1 MANETSIVHTF
12 TDGMNMD
19 TGTMFKKND
28 SVVDALNFTII
39 PNEEN
44 TGFQASNKRGN
55 RFSFTF
61 PGCNLNN
68 QIDISF
74 NPLESNC
81 SEIQKWTYW
90 FDIVIGTT
98 RIPIKIDYRKGLN
111 YSNYKQDI
119 EDQVEAFFNM
129 PGNEN
134 DELES
139 NIKIFNRSSGLV
151 VMYYGCVQ
159 GFFIDNNADAEI
171 NEGSSYKH
179 PISYIKRNENVI
191 NFFHILGWEE
201 FENKLYVITNNE
213 GSNYFQIWKI
223 DYDLYNNSAV
233 VKADNDC
240 GFLNPENLSERQ
252 LTYRDHLVYNG
263 TLTYQGDY
271 SKVNKLDQQ
280 HPIYNEIR
288 FTREDDCYLRMIFTD
303 NNNSVLHLNVD
314 DPNIMAYE
322 ANNFRMNPRIEPAFP
337 YLKSAQNYGGNLK
350 AGSYQAFI
358 TYRDRLGND
367 IVVQT
372 FSTLTPVYKYDS
384 SDSFS
389 KITGSEIDTDT
400 TISLTY
406 AISGLDNRY
415 DKIGFGIIKYELENV
430 PLAYMI
436 TELDINGQHTIEYT
450 YTGFEEAEV
459 YPLERLRYG
468 SNPIDVAKTIESSK
482 GNMIY
487 ANTKSGS
494 VYNIDWTEFD
504 VRAYRWRNKNG
515 IIESYPI
522 EYNGSVLVDTL
533 NWSTIDQKAD
543 VVNPYNDHSGRNFD
557 LSIPVTQATI
567 ETYHDDYQYK
577 FKSDGVTLGGEGQ
590 WIDYEFVFEETE
602 EDVINRKVGDKV
614 DSLFFHDNDA
624 YNTACIGGTNIRD
637 FSVGAVV
644 FTDSEI
650 DYSDNN
656 RDLLEPIIIGD
667 SSDLI
672 TPPVNS
678 SLINPSISNCC
689 IKTSIIPLYK
699 NQKDSL
705 YVSHRRGFQNGE
717 VYRFGIVAHSGS
729 RNSSTQ
735 WIGDIKIPDIED
747 FRNINSLIDGISDSS
762 TAFDILSPCVDE
774 DRISALLKHTIIG
787 IKFNIK
793 DFQLLQTFIDKNEI
807 DYFSI
812 VYVERKDNDISNIG
826 NGFANPL
833 ENSWDRDSNVQ
844 WATNRSLFTGST
856 TPKLFADTD
865 YFRDNFTIDIPYLH
879 FSTNSKSTGSDYIS
893 IDGEYRHKFYAGIE
907 RVYASYSYNQQ
918 FDDNL
923 DSLKRNGIILENS
936 GIGRVYYWEQ
946 THQYPFTY
954 TSIYNKELRSKC
966 RYTVKSNTK
975 ESYGNNTTGID
986 RGGGFSYPYVNCM
999 FGTGRGSSI
1008 VGSSNTSSKHR
1019 FMSIGAQTNLI
1030 KGINTSGIF
1039 NHSGNNWRV
1048 YLYGSNGFTFNPN
1061 GDCLG
1066 ENEGFSNLNRY
1077 MVSYRRYL
1085 ASQYNGPFYRNRVS
1099 QCYQSANS
1107 FIKPCRNSLNRAG
1120 YDYTKS
1126 SSISFSGD
1134 TYVGVYSYTKS
1145 EFNTGVDNT
1154 YYDKPDASY
1163 RGNKP
1168 FSECLNYKAV
1178 SGDGTPSY
1186 LLNVSYAATAPF
1198 NFHLRHGSFFNNKD
1212 LSKYNELLKID
1223 EYKYNTAYSQKNN
1236 IIAYCTNPD
1245 AFEKCQEHNPFRV
1258 YYSDTKLTGE
1268 SVDSHKLVRPLNYL
1282 DLNGSYGQ
1290 IQKIISFNDKLYCF
1304 QERGVCMVE
1313 LRPVSA
1319 LQDTSNR
1326 TINIGTGD
1334 GIISQYI
1341 TTESGTMH
1349 KWSVTKSG
1357 IAIYYFDVINRK
1369 IMQISGNG
1377 INPLS
1382 DTIGWSS
1389 FIKHN
1394 IQGLL
1399 REDNLLFGPTVHFFA
1414 DKVRDTVYFTFINR
1428 REGDTYDCIY
1438 ENEKPNDGPVDT
1450 PVDYSNVYNYTLSY
1464 LEKYQKGEC
1473 FNSFMP
1479 YMYVRVNGLM
1489 LSIDPKAQQ
1498 LDNSS
1503 DSVFIHNIGRY
1514 GQFYEYSFDK
1524 EEWDTTKIFPF
1535 YIRLISNNSIATQ
1548 KVYDNLEFD
1557 MEVQEVISNGR
1568 YVNYGNTGT
1577 VDDVHNM
1584 ESNDV
1589 STFLP
1594 VEYDILETEYIE
1606 PFDTSIEPNDEHGK
1620 VVQCHLRF
1628 FNSYQSTQL
1637 QPLVYNH
1644 SVNPVVD
1651 LNATKML
1658 YDRRERTW
1666 RVRIPRDIHN
1676 TRDLQHQNAIPIRY
1690 KPRMNDK
1697 WLGIE
1702 FMFDNNKYL
1711 YKQTKNFKHL
1721 DQKIVL
1727 YYIKVDFRVSNF

>member
-1 MANETSIVHTF
+1 MEQEQSIIHTF
-12 TDGMNMD
+12 TDGLSMD
-19 TGTMFKKND
+19 HGTMYKDNK
-28 SVVDALNFTII
+28 SYVDALNVTIL

-44 TGFQASNKRGN
+44 TGFQATNKRGN

-74 NPLESNC
+74 NPLESDC

-90 FDIVIGTT
+90 FDIVIGLI

-119 EDQVEAFFNM
+119 EEQVESFFNI

-134 DELES
+134 NEIES

-151 VMYYGCVQ
+151 IMYYGCVS
-159 GFFIDNNADAEI
+159 GLFIDSNADAAAS
-171 NEGSSYKH
+171 EGVNYKN
-179 PISYIKRNENVI
+179 PLQYIKRNENVS

-201 FENKLYVITNNE
+201 FENKLYIITNNE
-213 GSNYFQIWKI
+213 ASNYFQIWKI

-252 LTYRDHLVYNG
+252 LTYKDHLVYNG
-263 TLTYQGDY
+263 TLTYQGD
-271 SKVNKLDQQ
+271 SSRINKLDQE

-288 FTREDDCYLRMIFTD
+288 FTREDDCFLRMVFTD

-400 TISLTY
+400 TVSLTY

-494 VYNIDWTEFD
+494 VYNIDWSEFD

-522 EYNGSVLVDTL
+522 EYNGTVLVDTL
-533 NWSTIDQKAD
+533 NWSTIDPKAD

-590 WIDYEFVFEETE
+590 WIDYEFVFEETQ
-602 EDVINRKVGDKV
+602 EDLIKAIPDNLDDSILHNNGDEW
-614 DSLFFHDNDA
+614 
-624 YNTACIGGTNIRD
+624 NTYGLVATTIRDGSRAGSHYGTNSSIANE
-637 FSVGAVV
+637 S
-644 FTDSEI
+644 
-650 DYSDNN
+650 YNQQ
-656 RDLLEPIIIGD
+656 LLEEIVK
-667 SSDLI
+667 SDA
-672 TPPVNS
+672 N
-678 SLINPSISNCC
+678 SLINPPVNDASIDNQHTNCC
-689 IKTSIIPLYK
+689 SVSNIVPKYK

-705 YVSHRRGFQNGE
+705 YVTHRKGFQAGE
-717 VYRFGIVAHSGS
+717 VYRFGLVAHSGS
-729 RNSSTQ
+729 RNSATQ
-735 WIGDIKIPDIED
+735 WIGDIKIPDVGDIA
-747 FRNINSLIDGISDSS
+747 NINSTIASISDVNISY
-762 TAFDILSPCVDE
+762 DILSQDGSTPKHT
-774 DRISALLKHTIIG
+774 SAILSHTIIG
-787 IKFNIK
+787 IKFSIK
-793 DFQLLQTFIDKNEI
+793 NFQNLQPFIDSNEI

-812 VYVERKDNDISNIG
+812 VYVERKDNDFSILGS
-826 NGFANPL
+826 GFANPL
-833 ENSWDRDSNVQ
+833 ENSYDSDTEIQ
-844 WATNRSLFTGST
+844 WAVNRSMFTGST
-856 TPKLFADTD
+856 TPRLLDDTD
-865 YFRDNFTIDIPYLH
+865 YFRNWFTIDIPYLH
-879 FSTNSKSTGSDYIS
+879 FSSDSKSSGYDFIS
-893 IDGEYRHKFYAGIE
+893 VDGEYRHRFLGALEYSMS
-907 RVYASYSYNQQ
+907 SYSYNQQ
-918 FDDNL
+918 FDNNL
-923 DSLKRNGIILENS
+923 ESLKRNGIVWEYS
-936 GIGRVYYWEQ
+936 GVGRTYYWEQ
-946 THQYPFTY
+946 RHQYPFTY
-954 TSIYNKELRSKC
+954 SSIYDPAIRSKT
-966 RYTVKSNTK
+966 RYHINKNSK
-975 ESYGNNTTGID
+975 QFYGSSISGID
-986 RGGGFSYPYVNCM
+986 RGGGFEYPFRNVGLNQISTDS
-999 FGTGRGSSI
+999 GNSSR
-1008 VGSSNTSSKHR
+1008 HR
-1019 FMSIGAQTNLI
+1019 FASIGGLTNLI
-1030 KGINTSGIF
+1030 
-1039 NHSGNNWRV
+1039 SGNNFVGQFPYNSSIWNV
-1048 YLYGSNGFTFNPN
+1048 LLYGDNGATHNPD

-1066 ENEGFSNLNRY
+1066 ERNSFATLNRAV
-1077 MVSYRRYL
+1077 VSYRRYL
-1085 ASQYNGPFYRNRVS
+1085 SKQYNGPFYINRTL
-1099 QCYQSANS
+1099 QCYQSANA
-1107 FIKPCRNSLNRAG
+1107 FIKPCRNVLNRVG
-1120 YDYTKS
+1120 YDYTKAS
-1126 SSISFSGD
+1126 SVSFSGD
-1134 TYVGVYSYTKS
+1134 TFVGLYTYTKF
-1145 EFNTGVDNT
+1145 EPNTGVDNT
-1154 YYDKPDASY
+1154 GYNTIDTDVVVPP
-1163 RGNKP
+1163 GNRKDV
-1168 FSECLNYKAV
+1168 F
-1178 SGDGTPSY
+1178 PSY

-1198 NFHLRHGSFFNNKD
+1198 NFHLRHGKFFTNKD
-1212 LSKYNELLKID
+1212 LSKNESYLKPD

-1245 AFEKCQEHNPFRV
+1245 GFEKCQEHNPFRI

-1369 IMQISGNG
+1369 IMQVSGNG

-1438 ENEKPNDGPVDT
+1438 ENDKPNDGPVDT
-1450 PVDYSNVYNYTLSY
+1450 PEDYSNVYNYTLSY

-1473 FNSFMP
+1473 FNSFTP
-1479 YMYVRVNGLM
+1479 YMYARVNGLM
-1489 LSIDPKAQQ
+1489 LSIDPKTQQ
-1498 LDNSS
+1498 DNDSS

-1514 GQFYEYSFDK
+1514 GQFYEYSFEKD
-1524 EEWDTTKIFPF
+1524 EWLEANIYPA
-1535 YIRLISNNSIATQ
+1535 YWRLISNNSISTT
-1548 KVYDNLEFD
+1548 KTFDNVEIG
-1557 MEVQEVISNGR
+1557 MEVQEVISNNR
-1568 YVNYGNTGT
+1568 YVNYGNTGE
-1577 VDDVHNM
+1577 VKDIHDMDGIN
-1584 ESNDV
+1584 V

-1594 VEYDILETEYIE
+1594 VNYDTLESEYAES
-1606 PFDTSIEPNDEHGK
+1606 FNNQNDKLNGK
-1620 VVQCHLRF
+1620 TIQCHIRYY
-1628 FNSYQSTQL
+1628 NDYMSTHL

-1644 SVNPVVD
+1644 SENPKYNRVACVM
-1651 LNATKML
+1651 N
-1658 YDRRERTW
+1658 YDKRERTW
-1666 RVRIPRDIHN
+1666 RLRIPRDLHIPGQTLPPN
-1676 TRDLQHQNAIPIRY
+1676 GIPIRY
-1690 KPRMNDK
+1690 KPRMRGK

-1711 YKQTKNFKHL
+1711 YDNTIDFKHL
-1721 DQKIVL
+1721 DQKIVI
-1727 YYIKVDFRVSNF
+1727 YYIKVQFRISNH